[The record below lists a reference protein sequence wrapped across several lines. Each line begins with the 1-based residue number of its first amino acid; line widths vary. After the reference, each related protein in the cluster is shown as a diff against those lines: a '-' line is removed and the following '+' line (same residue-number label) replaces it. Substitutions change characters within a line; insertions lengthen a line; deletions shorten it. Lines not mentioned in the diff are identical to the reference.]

1 MTPVMDGLRVVELA
15 SWTFVPA
22 AGAILADW
30 GADVIKVEH
39 PRSPDPQRAL
49 VRGGLEADG
58 PNALFEQA
66 NRGKRS
72 IAIDLSA
79 PGGMAVLHAL
89 VRSADVFLTNW
100 LPAARAK
107 RGVDVA
113 DIRSVNPNVIYARGH
128 GLGSAGLEA
137 DRPGFDSS
145 VYVARGGFGMSLM
158 PAEATWPAVGASA
171 IGDLPAAMTLAG
183 GVGTALFH
191 RQRTGAAP
199 VVDVSLLGQALWTIA
214 ADAVAAGIRG
224 SDPPKVPREQNP
236 NPITLQYRTRDGR
249 YVRLAMLQS
258 DRFFGGLCQALGAPE
273 LATDERFEDSAART
287 ANSEACTAAL
297 DGVFATLRLEE
308 IRDRLAG
315 FDGPWE
321 VVQTPLE
328 VIRDPQVSANGY
340 LHHVPVSAADPVAV
354 IRPPVI
360 FDDTTPAHGSP
371 APEHG
376 QHTEEILLE
385 LGYDWDGIAELQ
397 KAKALR

>member
-1 MTPVMDGLRVVELA
+1 MAGMRVVELA

-49 VRGGLEADG
+49 VRGGLAAGG

-72 IAIDLSA
+72 LAIDIAA
-79 PGGMAVLHAL
+79 PDGLAVLHEV
-89 VRSADVFLTNW
+89 VRTADVFLTNW
-100 LPAARAK
+100 LPSARVK

-113 DIRSVNPNVIYARGH
+113 DIRAVNPDVVYARGH
-128 GLGSAGLEA
+128 GLGPDGPEA

-145 VYVARGGFGMSLM
+145 VYVARGGFGTALM
-158 PAEATWPAVGASA
+158 TSDATWPVAGSSA

-191 RQRTGAAP
+191 RLRTGESP
-199 VVDVSLLGQALWTIA
+199 IVDVSLLGQALWTIA

-224 SDPPKVPREQNP
+224 DDPPKVPREQNP
-236 NPITLQYRTRDGR
+236 NPITLQYRTKDHRF
-249 YVRLAMLQS
+249 VRLAMLQS
-258 DRFFGGLCQALGAPE
+258 DRFFAALCTALGAPE
-273 LATDERFEDSAART
+273 LSGDPRFTDAAART
-287 ANSEACTAAL
+287 VNSAACTAVLDEQFAGLTLAEVRGCL
-297 DGVFATLRLEE
+297 DGFP
-308 IRDRLAG
+308 
-315 FDGPWE
+315 GPWE

-328 VIRDPQVSANGY
+328 VFRDRQVVANGY
-340 LHHVPVSAADPVAV
+340 LRELGEPGQSPVTVV
-354 IRPPVI
+354 RPPVS
-360 FDDTTPAHGSP
+360 FEAVDATAGRR

-385 LGYDWDGIAELQ
+385 LGYEWADIARFQAAGVLP
-397 KAKALR
+397 